1 MSTAA
6 TRTGPSG
13 RSVSTRLPRPLVV
26 LGLILYFIVGGL
38 AAMLEV
44 LLIPLRISTVLVP
57 VTVVLAIV
65 GNTVLPRL
73 SRALTGSTAG
83 AVPPLAAWVLVVA
96 VASTNRPEGDVL
108 LPGGGS
114 VQYVSY
120 GLMLLGLLSG
130 VVAIALVSARG
141 AAGGYDEAP
150 SGSGARR

>member
-1 MSTAA
+1 
-6 TRTGPSG
+6 
-13 RSVSTRLPRPLVV
+13 
-26 LGLILYFIVGGL
+26 
-38 AAMLEV
+38 V

-73 SRALTGSTAG
+73 SRALTGTTAG
-83 AVPPLAAWVLVVA
+83 ALPPLAGWVLVVA

-114 VQYVSY
+114 LEYVSY

-141 AAGGYDEAP
+141 AAGGYDAAP
-150 SGSGARR
+150 SGSARNQQNQRGRRGPRSGVRR